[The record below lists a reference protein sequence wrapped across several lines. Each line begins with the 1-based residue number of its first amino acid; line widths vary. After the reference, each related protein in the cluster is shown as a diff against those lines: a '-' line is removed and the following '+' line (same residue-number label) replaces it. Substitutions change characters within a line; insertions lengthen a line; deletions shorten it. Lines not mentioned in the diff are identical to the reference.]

1 MRWDGDKCVWLNTG
15 QINPKAKTVRTG
27 EPQVEF
33 DESNREIRLTIHKRF
48 PKIPDIIVRVN
59 TRDVKEF
66 KQEWCFSNSSEEI
79 IVFPCTELYEHREYE
94 DNLFKVN
101 IGAFE
106 KTLNIPAKQKF

>member
-79 IVFPCTELYEHREYE
+79 IVFPCTEL
-94 DNLFKVN
+94 
-101 IGAFE
+101 
-106 KTLNIPAKQKF
+106 